1 MLRALLQDE
10 DSTTRVNI
18 KPHNMGLCLLLLL
31 CPQRLPAACVSPR
44 VFWNI
49 VRHCKV
55 GPSTSFEAAFA
66 SLVPDEKWDV
76 ILSRNQVRT
85 RCEGAAG
92 ERGAGGASGRQVSL
106 LVEECYQGKHP

>member
-1 MLRALLQDE
+1 MTFMLRALLQDE

-18 KPHNMGLCLLLLL
+18 KPHNM
-31 CPQRLPAACVSPR
+31 ACVSPR

-76 ILSRNQVRT
+76 ILSRNQVEHQ
-85 RCEGAAG
+85 EGKY
-92 ERGAGGASGRQVSL
+92 RF
-106 LVEECYQGKHP
+106 